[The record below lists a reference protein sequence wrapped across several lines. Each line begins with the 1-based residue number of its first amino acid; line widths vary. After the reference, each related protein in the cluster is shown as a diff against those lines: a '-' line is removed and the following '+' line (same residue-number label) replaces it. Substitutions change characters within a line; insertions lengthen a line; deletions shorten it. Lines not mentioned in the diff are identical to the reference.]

1 MAARSAWSR
10 ISLSSRSS
18 VVAPGGQ
25 PNKPFSAL
33 TEGAKLGGDVLF
45 IPAVEAHVE
54 GKLLMLRDISW
65 RYFDFLLLGAVVL
78 ATTFGTTMIRSAV
91 AGNEGLLPLT
101 NRQIYF
107 ALIGIVLIFIVA
119 AIDYRYWMAL
129 YRPIFIVMSL
139 MLIAL
144 YLSAQAV
151 FGAARWFQVGVLF
164 VQPTEFAKI
173 AAILLLARYFDK
185 TQQQSRNLRWLLFA
199 FLWTMGLAIWILLQP
214 NLSNVVVLMMI
225 LVSLLW
231 FNGVQ
236 AKHVVV
242 AGTLGAVFLGTIFGL
257 TFLGVRI
264 PFLQGYQQQRIQ
276 NFILPDQEETFGETY
291 NVDQAKIAIGSG
303 GLFGKGYGHGTQTQL
318 RFLKVR
324 HTDFIFSA
332 ISEEFGLVGALV
344 VISVIVFIVWRCLRT
359 AHKARD
365 VAGMSIAYGVATL
378 IFFQGMVNI
387 GVNLNIVP
395 VSGLP
400 LPFISYGGS
409 GLTSLMLGIGLV
421 ESVAMRHRQLDF

>member
-1 MAARSAWSR
+1 MSR
-10 ISLSSRSS
+10 
-18 VVAPGGQ
+18 V
-25 PNKPFSAL
+25 
-33 TEGAKLGGDVLF
+33 
-45 IPAVEAHVE
+45 
-54 GKLLMLRDISW
+54 ISW
-65 RYFDFLLLGAVVL
+65 RYFDFLLLGVVVL
-78 ATTFGTTMIRSAV
+78 AIAFGTTMIRSAV
-91 AGNEGLLPLT
+91 AGNEELLPLI

-107 ALIGIVLIFIVA
+107 ALLGIVLIFVVA
-119 AIDYRYWMAL
+119 AIDYRYWMSL
-129 YRPIFIVMSL
+129 YRIIFVVISIL
-139 MLIAL
+139 LIAL
-144 YLSAQAV
+144 YLSATAV

-173 AAILLLARYFDK
+173 AAILLLARYFDA
-185 TQQQSRNLRWLLFA
+185 TQNRPRDLRWLLTA
-199 FLWTMGLAIWILLQP
+199 FFWTMGVAIWILLQP
-214 NLSNVVVLMMI
+214 NLSNVVVLMVI
-225 LVSLLW
+225 LGALLW
-231 FNGVQ
+231 FNGIPVRQ
-236 AKHVVV
+236 VLIM
-242 AGTLGAVFLGTIFGL
+242 AGVGALLVTIVFGL
-257 TFLGVRI
+257 TFLGVRL
-264 PFLQGYQQQRIQ
+264 PFLKDYQQQRIR
-276 NFILPDQEETFGETY
+276 NFILPNQQATFGETY

-332 ISEEFGLVGALV
+332 ISEEFGLVGAVLV
-344 VISVIVFIVWRCLRT
+344 IAIIVLVVWRCLR
-359 AHKARD
+359 AAQKARD

-421 ESVAMRHRQLDF
+421 ESVAMRHRALDF

>member
-1 MAARSAWSR
+1 
-10 ISLSSRSS
+10 
-18 VVAPGGQ
+18 
-25 PNKPFSAL
+25 
-33 TEGAKLGGDVLF
+33 
-45 IPAVEAHVE
+45 
-54 GKLLMLRDISW
+54 MLREISW

-78 ATTFGTTMIRSAV
+78 AIAFGTTMIRSAV
-91 AGNEGLLPLT
+91 AGNEELLPLID
-101 NRQIYF
+101 RQIYF
-107 ALIGIVLIFIVA
+107 ALLGIVLIFVVA
-119 AIDYRYWMAL
+119 AIDYRYWMSL
-129 YRPIFIVMSL
+129 YRPIFFAISIL
-139 MLIAL
+139 LISL

-185 TQQQSRNLRWLLFA
+185 TQNQPRDLRWLLFA
-199 FLWTMGLAIWILLQP
+199 FFWTMGIAFWILIQP
-214 NLSNVVVLMMI
+214 NLSNVVVLMVI
-225 LVSLLW
+225 LGSLLW
-231 FNGVQ
+231 FNGIQ
-236 AKHVVV
+236 IRTLFIIGGL
-242 AGTLGAVFLGTIFGL
+242 GTLLLGIIFGL
-257 TFLGVRI
+257 TFLGIRL
-264 PFLQGYQQQRIQ
+264 PFLQEYQQQRIE
-276 NFILPDQEETFGETY
+276 NFIKPDTQQTFGETY

-332 ISEEFGLVGALV
+332 ISEEFGLAGSLV
-344 VISVIVFIVWRCLRT
+344 VITTIILIVWRCLR
-359 AHKARD
+359 AAQKARD
-365 VAGMSIAYGVATL
+365 VAGMCIGYGVATL

-421 ESVAMRHRQLDF
+421 QSVAMRHRQLEF

>member
-1 MAARSAWSR
+1 
-10 ISLSSRSS
+10 
-18 VVAPGGQ
+18 
-25 PNKPFSAL
+25 
-33 TEGAKLGGDVLF
+33 
-45 IPAVEAHVE
+45 
-54 GKLLMLRDISW
+54 MLRDISW

-78 ATTFGTTMIRSAV
+78 AIAFGTTMIRSAV
-91 AGNEGLLPLT
+91 AGNEELLPLI

-119 AIDYRYWMAL
+119 AIDYRYWIAL
-129 YRPIFIVMSL
+129 YRPIFLVISL
-139 MLIAL
+139 FLLAL
-144 YLSAQAV
+144 SLPNLGLEA
-151 FGAARWFQVGVLF
+151 FGAQRWFQVGVLF
-164 VQPTEFAKI
+164 LQPTEFAKI
-173 AAILLLARYFDK
+173 AAILILARYFDR
-185 TQQQSRNLRWLLFA
+185 TQGQPRNLRWLLFA
-199 FLWTMGLAIWILLQP
+199 ILWSWGIAIWILLQP
-214 NLSNVVVLMMI
+214 NLSNVVVLMVI
-225 LVSLLW
+225 LASMLW

-236 AKHVVV
+236 IKHVMI
-242 AGTLGAVFLGTIFGL
+242 AGAIGMVLLGTIFGL
-257 TFLGVRI
+257 TYLRVRI
-264 PFLQGYQQQRIQ
+264 PFLEEYQQLRIQ

-344 VISVIVFIVWRCLRT
+344 VMTVIIFIVWRCLRT
-359 AHKARD
+359 AQKALD

-378 IFFQGMVNI
+378 IFFQGMINI